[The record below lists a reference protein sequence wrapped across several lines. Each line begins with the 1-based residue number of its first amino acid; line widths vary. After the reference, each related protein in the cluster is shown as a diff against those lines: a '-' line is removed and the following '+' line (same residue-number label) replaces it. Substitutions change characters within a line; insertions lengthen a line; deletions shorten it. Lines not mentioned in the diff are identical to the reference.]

1 MTARSLQSIQRRTFE
16 ESAEAQ
22 TLRCKILM
30 CEYYS
35 SIATQNSI
43 EFGPDILIYSDSN
56 EIQFDTIAKRVLGL
70 SD

>member
-1 MTARSLQSIQRRTFE
+1 MTARSLQPIQRRTFE

-22 TLRCKILM
+22 TLRRKIPM
-30 CEYYS
+30 FEYYG

-43 EFGPDILIYSDSN
+43 EFGPDMLIYSDSN
-56 EIQFDTIAKRVLGL
+56 EIQLNTIAKRVPGL